1 MDYFHFVINFL
12 LLSFSFLVLLSTN
25 TVHSVLFLILSFC
38 CASVIL
44 VFFGLDFLASLFI
57 IIYVGAIAV
66 LFLFVVMMLNVKLQE
81 YISFTKIVFIFIT
94 ILFISFQSFFI
105 LNTLF
110 YGEINIISSLTFDTL
125 YNIDIFGQS
134 LYNYFSICFLL
145 AGLILLVSM
154 IGAIVLTV
162 TFKSNRK
169 NELVFR
175 QLARSENFLSFFH

>member
-1 MDYFHFVINFL
+1 ML
-12 LLSFSFLVLLSTN
+12 
-25 TVHSVLFLILSFC
+25 

-44 VFFGLDFLASLFI
+44 
-57 IIYVGAIAV
+57 
-66 LFLFVVMMLNVKLQE
+66 
-81 YISFTKIVFIFIT
+81 IF
-94 ILFISFQSFFI
+94 FQSFLI

-110 YGEINIISSLTFDTL
+110 YGEINLVSSLNFDTL
-125 YNIDIFGQS
+125 YNIDIFGQT

-175 QLARSENFLSFFH
+175 QLARSENFLSFFY